1 MAKIKFDGV
10 LEAAHFNPDGQ
21 LVWVRVYK
29 RENAGFT
36 DRIIL
41 SREEFIKQLE
51 AGKRYVLGERI
62 LNMGGT
68 FTISQP
74 VNLIRRDGKKLI
86 VVGDSPNASQDDLKI
101 VPII

>member
-10 LEAAHFNPDGQ
+10 LEAAHFSSDGQ
-21 LVWVRVYK
+21 LVWVRVYE

-41 SREEFIKQLE
+41 SRADFIKQLE
-51 AGKRYVLGERI
+51 AGKRYMLGERI

-68 FTISQP
+68 FNVSKP
-74 VNLIRRDGKKLI
+74 VHLVNKDGKKLI
-86 VVGDSPNASQDDLKI
+86 VVGDSNSASQDVLSI
-101 VPII
+101 VPLI

>member
-1 MAKIKFDGV
+1 MAKKKLDGI
-10 LEAAHFNPDGQ
+10 LEAAHFNSDGQ
-21 LVWVRVYK
+21 LVWVRVYE

-51 AGKRYVLGERI
+51 AGKRYMLGERI

-68 FTISQP
+68 FNVSQP
-74 VNLIRRDGKKLI
+74 VRLIQKDGMTLI
-86 VVGDSPNASQDDLKI
+86 VVGDSHNASQDELSI
-101 VPII
+101 VPVI